1 MKHIPTFESFQI
13 RANTAILNENE
24 EEVNEDFGAIA
35 IGVMLAYFGI
45 KTLKVIGRAILGAI
59 GERQQVEPE
68 KLKDI
73 VQEIV
78 VKASSE
84 TGTGVGFLQGALLK
98 KELDQKIDSGEIKTL
113 GDIRKYLEDYQKKET
128 K

>member
-45 KTLKVIGRAILGAI
+45 KTLKVIGRAIFGAI
-59 GERQQVEPE
+59 GERQEVEPE